1 MYGVTVAPN
10 FRSSTELTSIG
21 SPMLPRPPGKLV
33 GSELAAPHA
42 VVTCFKIVG
51 RKVDVWS
58 IALVHKID
66 PERSM

>member
-10 FRSSTELTSIG
+10 FRSSTELTSFG

-51 RKVDVWS
+51 KVDVWS
-58 IALVHKID
+58 IALVLKID